1 VARKPGIPVVNLP
14 DRTLNQVLNAMREN
28 LGIITGAIQGIG
40 ELEQLDSAATTA
52 QIISKI
58 NEIVVRLNASGK

>member
-1 VARKPGIPVVNLP
+1 MARKPGIPTINLP
-14 DRTLNQVLNAMREN
+14 DRTLNQVLSAMREN

-40 ELEQLDSAATTA
+40 EIDQLASTATTA

-58 NEIVVRLNASGK
+58 NEIIVRLNASGK

>member
-1 VARKPGIPVVNLP
+1 MAKKPGIPAINLP
-14 DRTLNQVLNAMREN
+14 DRTLNQMLSAMREN

-40 ELEQLDSAATTA
+40 EIDQLSSTATTA

-58 NEIVVRLNASGK
+58 NEIIKRLNASGN